1 MKRFATHRELVKWCA
16 QGKGEWMHRP
26 SNSGTVYTIY
36 KYNEGEADCCI
47 TEHAITKQRIVVRRW
62 NSMEWNAPTKEC
74 LYDNAKGTEIYEH

>member
-1 MKRFATHRELVKWCA
+1 MKRLATHRELAKWYA

-26 SNSGTVYTIY
+26 SNSGTVYTMY

-62 NSMEWNAPTKEC
+62 NSMEWSDPTKEY
-74 LYDNAKGTEIYEH
+74 LLNNTGLVEE